1 MNIADAVSSLTGGF
15 WSGFATT
22 STGSSVIRGANA
34 TLMLSKLTITQSDS
48 MSPIET
54 WTDVQSLRGSLQPTT
69 AKEREVY
76 SKETMVANF
85 KFYVL
90 SAEFTSDANRS
101 EVKGTSKM
109 TNSTPA
115 QTFNIVGFDDR
126 TYQVPGQYMLVFLEE
141 VT

>member
-1 MNIADAVSSLTGGF
+1 MNIADIVSSLTGGF
-15 WSGFATT
+15 WSGFAST
-22 STGSSVIRGANA
+22 SGASSVIRGANA
-34 TLMLSKLTITQSDS
+34 TLMLSKLVITQSDS

-54 WTDVQSLRGSLQPTT
+54 WVDVQTLRGSLQPTT
-69 AKEREVY
+69 ARERELY
-76 SKETMVANF
+76 SKETMVAEF

-90 SAEFTSDANRS
+90 SAEFASDANRA

-115 QTFNIVGFDDR
+115 QTFNIVGIDDR
-126 TYQVPGQYMLVFLEE
+126 TYQIPGQYMLIFLQE